1 MEKKQ
6 PDFKE
11 TVALQKFRSRIEYIQ
26 QHLQII
32 DASLTQSGKLLSKY
46 KPNTTNINIALGA
59 NGTTHDKLNHP
70 TRTNGR
76 IISYSRAKNSEYSI
90 IELYSCFT
98 EYMKNILGEM
108 YKKEP
113 IKIVQKIADENKD
126 NKLTFA
132 EIVQLGDYSK
142 ISELMV
148 SKVFRK
154 LENERSTT
162 LLLEKVLNHTKIQ
175 LDDNIKRQ
183 SLMYLQ
189 MRHLYI
195 HNKGIADKI
204 FVDDFS
210 DLIQMKI
217 GDKLPSNFTT
227 INNAVTIVSTLC
239 DNIDKELING
249 NLVIKRELVNKS
261 NS

>member
-1 MEKKQ
+1 MSENS
-6 PDFKE
+6 
-11 TVALQKFRSRIEYIQ
+11 V
-26 QHLQII
+26 
-32 DASLTQSGKLLSKY
+32 
-46 KPNTTNINIALGA
+46 
-59 NGTTHDKLNHP
+59 THDKLNHP

-76 IISYSRAKNSEYSI
+76 IISYSRAKNAEYSI

-132 EIVQLGDYSK
+132 EIVNLGDYSK

-148 SKVFRK
+148 LKVFRR

-162 LLLEKVLNHTKIQ
+162 LLLEKVLNHTKIK
-175 LDDNIKRQ
+175 LDENIKKQ

-189 MRHLYI
+189 MRHLYV
-195 HNKGIADKI
+195 HNRGIVDKL
-204 FVDDFS
+204 FVDEFGE
-210 DLIQMKI
+210 LHQTKV
-217 GDKLPSNFTT
+217 GARLPSNFET
-227 INNAVTIVSTLC
+227 INNAISIVLSLC
-239 DNIDKELING
+239 DSIDKELIKE
-249 NLVIKRELVNKS
+249 NLVIKRALVDRNVCL
-261 NS
+261 

>member
-1 MEKKQ
+1 MTKKQ

-11 TVALQKFRSRIEYIQ
+11 TVALQKFRSRMEYIQ

-32 DASLTQSGKLLSKY
+32 DATLTKSSKFLSSY
-46 KPNTTNINIALGA
+46 NPNTTNINIALG
-59 NGTTHDKLNHP
+59 TDSVTHDKLNHP

-76 IISYSRAKNSEYSI
+76 IISYSRGKNSEYSI

-175 LDDNIKRQ
+175 LDENVKRQ

-195 HNKGIADKI
+195 HNKGVADKI
-204 FVDDFS
+204 FVDEFGDI
-210 DLIQMKI
+210 IQI
-217 GDKLPSNFTT
+217 RVGNKLPSNFTT
-227 INNAVTIVSTLC
+227 INNAISIVSTLC
-239 DNIDKELING
+239 DAIDKELIKE

>member
-1 MEKKQ
+1 MAKKQ

-11 TVALQKFRSRIEYIQ
+11 TIALQKFRSRIQYIQ

-32 DASLTQSGKLLSKY
+32 DASLSKTGRFLMKY
-46 KPNTTNINIALGA
+46 RPSTTNINLAMSVDSS
-59 NGTTHDKLNHP
+59 THDKLNHP
-70 TRTNGR
+70 TNTNGR
-76 IISYSRAKNSEYSI
+76 IIGYSRGKNAEYSI

-113 IKIVQKIADENKD
+113 IKIVQKMADENKD

-162 LLLEKVLNHTKIQ
+162 LLLEKVLNYTKIK
-175 LDDNIKRQ
+175 LDENFKKQ

-189 MRHLYI
+189 MRHLFI
-195 HNKGIADKI
+195 HNKGIADKL
-204 FVDDFS
+204 FVEEFG
-210 DLIQMKI
+210 DLVQIKV
-217 GDKLPSNFTT
+217 GNKLPTNFAT
-227 INNAVTIVSTLC
+227 INNAMKVVFSLC
-239 DNIDKELING
+239 DSIDKELIKD
-249 NLVIKRELVNKS
+249 NLVIKRELVKKS
-261 NS
+261 L

>member
-1 MEKKQ
+1 MRKTQ
-6 PDFKE
+6 PDFRE
-11 TVALQKFRSRIEYIQ
+11 TTALQKFRSRIQYIQ

-32 DASLTQSGKLLSKY
+32 DASLTKTGKFLSKY
-46 KPNTTNINIALGA
+46 KPNTTNINVAMGENSI
-59 NGTTHDKLNHP
+59 THGKLNHP
-70 TRTNGR
+70 TKTNRR
-76 IISYSRAKNSEYSI
+76 IISYSRAKNAEYSM

-162 LLLEKVLNHTKIQ
+162 ILLEKVLNHTKIK
-175 LDDNIKRQ
+175 LDEAIKRK

-189 MRHLYI
+189 MRHLFI
-195 HNKGIADKI
+195 HNMGKADKL
-204 FVDDFS
+204 FVEQFG
-210 DLIQMKI
+210 DLHNIKI
-217 GDKLPSNFTT
+217 GNKLPSNYAT
-227 INNAVTIVSTLC
+227 INNAMTTVLALC
-239 DNIDKELING
+239 DSIDKELIKD
-249 NLVIKRELVNKS
+249 NLVIKRELVSKRDC
-261 NS
+261 